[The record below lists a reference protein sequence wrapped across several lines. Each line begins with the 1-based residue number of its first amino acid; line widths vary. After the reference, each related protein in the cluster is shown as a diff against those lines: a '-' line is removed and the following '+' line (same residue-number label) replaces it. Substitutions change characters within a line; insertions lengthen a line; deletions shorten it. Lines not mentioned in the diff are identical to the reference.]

1 MTAIQMKCRH
11 RSRQLAGQFKQ
22 MAAIISRCVHW
33 NTLLL
38 SRSTSF
44 IHSRK
49 HLSGSPTRRNVM
61 ADAAS
66 KITKVV
72 VNKPAEFDETIK
84 ELSGDVFV
92 LMYGERKENGDSW
105 CPDCTAALPVI
116 VSALEARA
124 GPSTLVEC
132 TVAREEYKGK
142 PEYAYRTH
150 ERVALKAIPQLIKWS
165 AEGSAPPSL
174 VEEDAGNAEKV
185 AQLVQ

>member
-1 MTAIQMKCRH
+1 MHLFRFY
-11 RSRQLAGQFKQ
+11 RG
-22 MAAIISRCVHW
+22 AAARFVCAKRKLTTVPPRRII
-33 NTLLL
+33 
-38 SRSTSF
+38 
-44 IHSRK
+44 
-49 HLSGSPTRRNVM
+49 M
-61 ADAAS
+61 ADQTS
-66 KITKVV
+66 KITKIVV
-72 VNKPAEFDETIK
+72 ETPADFDKTVDG
-84 ELSGDVFV
+84 LTGDVFV
-92 LMYGERKENGDSW
+92 LMYGQRKENGDSW

-116 VSALEARA
+116 EAALEARA

-165 AEGSAPPSL
+165 AEGQPPAL

>member
-1 MTAIQMKCRH
+1 
-11 RSRQLAGQFKQ
+11 
-22 MAAIISRCVHW
+22 
-33 NTLLL
+33 
-38 SRSTSF
+38 
-44 IHSRK
+44 
-49 HLSGSPTRRNVM
+49 M
-61 ADAAS
+61 ADATS
-66 KITKVV
+66 KVTKVV
-72 VNKPAEFDETIK
+72 VDTPLQFDDTVK
-84 ELSGDVFV
+84 GLSGDVFV

-116 VSALEARA
+116 ETALEARS

-150 ERVALKAIPQLIKWS
+150 ARVALKAIPQLIKWS

-185 AQLVQ
+185 AALVQ